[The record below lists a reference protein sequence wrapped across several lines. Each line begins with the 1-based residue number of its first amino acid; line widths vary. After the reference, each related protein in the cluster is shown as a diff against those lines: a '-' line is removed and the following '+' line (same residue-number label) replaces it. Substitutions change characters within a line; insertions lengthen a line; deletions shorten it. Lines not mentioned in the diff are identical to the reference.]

1 MIISIFVIVISIISL
16 IILITL
22 IGIFKNVQ
30 EKFDKDIKLLYRII
44 QEELNVRLT
53 ACEAVERDHEDRLKK
68 VETFEDYKELFR
80 PYIQTWQPPCYSD
93 DGICTNPQHDC
104 INCPRLYGNTGN
116 SGKYKQY
123 WTSNSTSTSV
133 NSFDSSNI
141 TVTDENVSKEFITP
155 TNKNEND

>member
-1 MIISIFVIVISIISL
+1 MIIIPIISL
-16 IILITL
+16 IIS
-22 IGIFKNVQ
+22 IFLTIVLFINLRNRQ
-30 EKFDKDIKLLYRII
+30 EKFDETLRDLYDLIYDDINI
-44 QEELNVRLT
+44 RLST
-53 ACEAVERDHEDRLKK
+53 CEAADRDHEDQLKK

-104 INCPRLYGNTGN
+104 VNCPRLYGNTGN

-133 NSFDSSNI
+133 NNFDSSNV
-141 TVTDENVSKEFITP
+141 TVTDENVNKEFITP
-155 TNKNEND
+155 TNE

>member
-1 MIISIFVIVISIISL
+1 MIIIPIISL
-16 IILITL
+16 IISILLITVL
-22 IGIFKNVQ
+22 FIDFRNRQK
-30 EKFDKDIKLLYRII
+30 KFDKDIKLLYRII
-44 QEELNVRLT
+44 QEELNVRLCT
-53 ACEAVERDHEDRLKK
+53 CEAADHDHEDRLKK

-123 WTSNSTSTSV
+123 WTSSSTSV
-133 NSFDSSNI
+133 NNFDSSNV
-141 TVTDENVSKEFITP
+141 TVTDENVSKEFVTP
-155 TNKNEND
+155 TNE